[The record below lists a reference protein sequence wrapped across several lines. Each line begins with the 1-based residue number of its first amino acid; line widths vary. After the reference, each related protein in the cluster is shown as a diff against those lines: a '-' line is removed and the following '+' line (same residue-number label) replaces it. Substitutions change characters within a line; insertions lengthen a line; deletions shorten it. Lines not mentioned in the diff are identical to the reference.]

1 MLNAKCGGG
10 HFSSYGF
17 FPSGLILHSS
27 FCILHSMFD
36 ALKNLG
42 SLPGLMAKAREM
54 QEKMQAMQ
62 EEMARRQVSAEAAGG
77 MVEATVNGRLE
88 LVWVRID
95 KTKIDPADTEM
106 LEDVIVAAVRAAQQK
121 AAEMMQAEM
130 QKTAGEMGLPPGL
143 LP

>member
-1 MLNAKCGGG
+1 
-10 HFSSYGF
+10 
-17 FPSGLILHSS
+17 
-27 FCILHSMFD
+27 MFD

-88 LVWVRID
+88 LVRVRID

-106 LEDVIVAAVRAAQQK
+106 LEDVIVAAVSAAQAK
-121 AAEMMQAEM
+121 AAENMKAEM
-130 QKTAGEMGLPPGL
+130 AKAAGEMGLPPGM
-143 LP
+143 LPG